1 MQEEQKQTAITNLI
15 SCQGIDMVPLS
26 YHTAVVYKDEM
37 ICFGGRIKGTTF
49 SKSVYSLNMKSFE
62 WSELEIK
69 GEIPKGKL
77 EPNLNILKEEV
88 TTAPFSG
95 TTKW

>member
-1 MQEEQKQTAITNLI
+1 MFEEVKQTAITNLI
-15 SCQGIDMVPLS
+15 SCHGIDMVPLS
-26 YHTAVVYKDEM
+26 YHTAIIYKDKM

-49 SKSVYSLNMKSFE
+49 SKSIYSLNMKTFE

-69 GEIPKGKL
+69 GEIPKGKH
-77 EPNLNILKEEV
+77 EPTFNISKEEV
-88 TTAPFSG
+88 ITVQFST